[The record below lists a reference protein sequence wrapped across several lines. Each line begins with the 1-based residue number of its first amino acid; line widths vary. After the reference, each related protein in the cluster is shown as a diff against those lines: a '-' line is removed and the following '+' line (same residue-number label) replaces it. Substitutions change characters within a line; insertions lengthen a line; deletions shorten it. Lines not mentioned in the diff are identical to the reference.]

1 MYRMCRRAD
10 YPEKTTAQLRRITM
24 KELLNMGMTSSPEKY
39 LAHLITEEERTFFE
53 ENGYL
58 YIPNALSTEIREQL
72 INVVDT
78 LHNKALA
85 SDRAKPDSQ
94 WGWSDFLGADD
105 ALLNLVDHPATL
117 PKVWGILGWN
127 IYLYHAHMHVKPPA
141 APDAEEGEGWLEW
154 HQDSGRVN
162 IEMETHPRPRL
173 SLKVGYFLTDV
184 SEPGR
189 GNFYIRPGSHL
200 SDMSVPE
207 SEISRDPRE
216 ATADDVPDDAMPVCV
231 EPGTAVL
238 FDRRLW
244 HSRSPNNSE
253 MTRKALF
260 YGYGYRWIRPKDE
273 MTVEP
278 LYDRCDAIRRQLLG
292 AATRNNGRYVPAEED
307 VPLRGWLL
315 ENLGDDPTLAMGPRH
330 A

>member
-1 MYRMCRRAD
+1 MNGEC
-10 YPEKTTAQLRRITM
+10 
-24 KELLNMGMTSSPEKY
+24 
-39 LAHLITEEERTFFE
+39 LAHLLTEEEHAHFE
-53 ENGYL
+53 EQGYL
-58 YIPNALSTEIREQL
+58 YVPNALSPNVVEQL
-72 INVVDT
+72 THGVDT
-78 LHNKALA
+78 LHDKALA
-85 SDRAKPDSQ
+85 TGRAKPGSP
-94 WGWSDFLGADD
+94 WGWSDFLREND
-105 ALLNLVDHPATL
+105 AFLNLVDWPRTL

-141 APDAEEGEGWLEW
+141 PPDAKAGEGWLEW

-162 IEMETHPRPRL
+162 IELETTPRPRL
-173 SLKVGYFLTDV
+173 SLKVAYFLTDV

-200 SDMSVPE
+200 SDMPVPE
-207 SEISRDPRE
+207 DEISRDPRE
-216 ATADDVPDDAMPVCV
+216 QTADDVPDDAMPVCV

-244 HSRSPNNSE
+244 HSRSPNHSQL
-253 MTRKALF
+253 TRKALF

-278 LYDRCDAIRRQLLG
+278 LYERCEPIRRQLLG
-292 AATRNNGRYVPAEED
+292 AAVRNNGRYVPSEED
-307 VPLRGWLL
+307 VPLRGWLI
-315 ENLGDDPTLAMGPRH
+315 EQFGEKPAYAMGPRH

>member
-1 MYRMCRRAD
+1 M
-10 YPEKTTAQLRRITM
+10 Q
-24 KELLNMGMTSSPEKY
+24 ELLNMGMEASPEKY
-39 LAHLITEEERTFFE
+39 LPHLITAEERTHFE
-53 ENGYL
+53 EQGYL
-58 YIPNALSTEIREQL
+58 YIPNALSTEMREQL
-72 INVVDT
+72 IHAVDT

-85 SDRAKPDSQ
+85 NGRAKPGSH

-105 ALLNLVDHPATL
+105 TLLNLVDLHTTL

-141 APDAEEGEGWLEW
+141 PADAEEGEGWLEW

-162 IEMETHPRPRL
+162 IELETNPRPRL
-173 SLKVGYFLTDV
+173 SLKVAYFLTDV

-200 SDMSVPE
+200 KSDMDVPT

-216 ATADDVPDDAMPVCV
+216 AAADDVPDDAMPVCV

-244 HSRSPNNSE
+244 HSRSPNHSD

-278 LYDRCDAIRRQLLG
+278 LYEKCDSIRRQLLG
-292 AATRNNGRYVPAEED
+292 AATRNNGRYVPSEDD

>member
-1 MYRMCRRAD
+1 
-10 YPEKTTAQLRRITM
+10 M
-24 KELLNMGMTSSPEKY
+24 KELLNMGMEAAPEKY

-53 ENGYL
+53 EHGYL
-58 YIPNALSTEIREQL
+58 YVPNALSTEMREQL
-72 INVVDT
+72 INAVDT

-85 SDRAKPDSQ
+85 NGRATPGSH

-105 ALLNLVDHPATL
+105 ALLNLVDLPTTL

-141 APDAEEGEGWLEW
+141 APDTEAGEGWLEW

-162 IEMETHPRPRL
+162 IELETNPRPRL

-200 SDMSVPE
+200 SDMDVPMA
-207 SEISRDPRE
+207 EIARDPRE

-231 EPGTAVL
+231 APGTAVL

-244 HSRSPNNSE
+244 HSRSPNHSD

-273 MTVEP
+273 MSVEA
-278 LYDRCDAIRRQLLG
+278 LYDRCGPIRRQLLG
-292 AATRNNGRYVPAEED
+292 AATRNNGRYVPSEDD
-307 VPLRGWLL
+307 VPLRGWLID
-315 ENLGDDPTLAMGPRH
+315 NLGDNPAYAMGPRH

>member
-1 MYRMCRRAD
+1 
-10 YPEKTTAQLRRITM
+10 M
-24 KELLNMGMTSSPEKY
+24 KEILKMGMEASPEKY
-39 LAHLITEEERTFFE
+39 LPHLITEEERTHFE

-58 YIPNALSTEIREQL
+58 YIPNALSTEMREQL
-72 INVVDT
+72 THAVDT
-78 LHNKALA
+78 LYNKSLV
-85 SDRAKPDSQ
+85 SGRAKPGSQ

-105 ALLNLVDHPATL
+105 ALLSLVDLHTTL

-162 IEMETHPRPRL
+162 IELETHPRPRL
-173 SLKVGYFLTDV
+173 SLKVAYFLTDV

-200 SDMSVPE
+200 KSDMSVPL

-244 HSRSPNNSE
+244 HSRSPNHSD

-278 LYDRCDAIRRQLLG
+278 LYEKCDAIRRQLLG
-292 AATRNNGRYVPAEED
+292 AATRNNGRYVPSEDD

>member
-1 MYRMCRRAD
+1 MNGECL
-10 YPEKTTAQLRRITM
+10 EH
-24 KELLNMGMTSSPEKY
+24 LL
-39 LAHLITEEERTFFE
+39 TEEEQTHFE
-53 ENGYL
+53 EQGYL
-58 YIPNALSTEIREQL
+58 YVPNALSPEKVEALTRA
-72 INVVDT
+72 VDT
-78 LHNKALA
+78 LHHKAIA
-85 SDRAKPDSQ
+85 TGRAKPGNP

-105 ALLNLVDHPATL
+105 ALLDLVDLPTTL

-141 APDAEEGEGWLEW
+141 AADAKESEGWLEW
-154 HQDSGRVN
+154 HQDSGRLN
-162 IEMETHPRPRL
+162 IELETNPRPRI
-173 SLKVGYFLTDV
+173 SLKVAYFLTDV

-200 SDMSVPE
+200 SDMPVPE

-216 ATADDVPDDAMPVCV
+216 GTATAVPEDAMPVCV

-244 HSRSPNNSE
+244 HSRSPNHSQL
-253 MTRKALF
+253 TRKALF

-278 LYDRCDAIRRQLLG
+278 LYERCDAIRRQLLG
-292 AATRNNGRYVPAEED
+292 AAVRNNGRYVPTEED
-307 VPLRGWLL
+307 VPLRGWLI
-315 ENLGDDPTLAMGPRH
+315 EQFGEKPAYAMGPRH

>member
-1 MYRMCRRAD
+1 
-10 YPEKTTAQLRRITM
+10 M
-24 KELLNMGMTSSPEKY
+24 KELLNMGMAASPEKY

-53 ENGYL
+53 EQGYL
-58 YIPNALSTEIREQL
+58 YVPNALSTEMREQL
-72 INVVDT
+72 LNAVDS
-78 LHNKALA
+78 LHNQALTNG
-85 SDRAKPDSQ
+85 RAKPGSH

-105 ALLNLVDHPATL
+105 ALLNLVDLPTTL

-141 APDAEEGEGWLEW
+141 PIDAEEGEGWLEW

-162 IEMETHPRPRL
+162 IELETNPRPRL
-173 SLKVGYFLTDV
+173 SLKVAYFLTDV

-189 GNFYIRPGSHL
+189 GNFYIRPGSHIK
-200 SDMSVPE
+200 SDMSVPL
-207 SEISRDPRE
+207 SEIARDPRE
-216 ATADDVPDDAMPVCV
+216 ATAADVPDDAMPVCV

-244 HSRSPNNSE
+244 HSRSPNHSN

-273 MTVEP
+273 MSVEP
-278 LYDRCDAIRRQLLG
+278 LYERCDPIRRQLLG
-292 AATRNNGRYVPAEED
+292 AATRNNGRYVPSEAD
-307 VPLRGWLL
+307 VPLREWLI
-315 ENLGDDPTLAMGPRH
+315 ENLGDNPAYAMGPRH

>member
-1 MYRMCRRAD
+1 M
-10 YPEKTTAQLRRITM
+10 
-24 KELLNMGMTSSPEKY
+24 
-39 LAHLITEEERTFFE
+39 
-53 ENGYL
+53 
-58 YIPNALSTEIREQL
+58 REQL
-72 INVVDT
+72 INAVDT

-85 SDRAKPDSQ
+85 NGRATPGSH

-105 ALLNLVDHPATL
+105 ALLGLVDLPTTL

-162 IEMETHPRPRL
+162 IELETSPRPRL
-173 SLKVGYFLTDV
+173 SLKVAYFLTDV

-200 SDMSVPE
+200 SDMDVPLA
-207 SEISRDPRE
+207 EIARDPRE

-244 HSRSPNNSE
+244 HSRSPNRSD

-273 MTVEP
+273 MSVEV
-278 LYDRCDAIRRQLLG
+278 LYDRCDPIRRQLLG
-292 AATRNNGRYVPAEED
+292 AATRNNGRYVPSEDD
-307 VPLRGWLL
+307 VPLRGWLID
-315 ENLGDDPTLAMGPRH
+315 NLGDNPAFAMGPRH

>member
-1 MYRMCRRAD
+1 MN
-10 YPEKTTAQLRRITM
+10 
-24 KELLNMGMTSSPEKY
+24 ELLNIGMQASPEKY
-39 LAHLITEEERTFFE
+39 LAHLITEEERTHFE
-53 ENGYL
+53 EQGYL
-58 YIPNALSTEIREQL
+58 YIPNAISTEMREQL
-72 INVVDT
+72 LHTVDT
-78 LHNKALA
+78 LYNKALA
-85 SDRAKPDSQ
+85 TGRAKPGTQ
-94 WGWSDFLGADD
+94 WGWSDFLGTDD
-105 ALLNLVDHPATL
+105 ALLNLVDLPTTL
-117 PKVWGILGWN
+117 PKVWEFWDGI

-162 IEMETHPRPRL
+162 VEMETHPRPRL

-200 SDMSVPE
+200 SEMSVPE

-216 ATADDVPDDAMPVCV
+216 ATADDVPDGAIPVCV

-244 HSRSPNNSE
+244 HSRSPNNSQ

-278 LYDRCDAIRRQLLG
+278 LYERSDPIRQQLLG
-292 AATRNNGRYVPAEED
+292 AAVRNNGRYVPSEED
-307 VPLRGWLL
+307 VPLRGWLID
-315 ENLGDDPTLAMGPRH
+315 NLGDNPAYSMGPRH

>member
-1 MYRMCRRAD
+1 
-10 YPEKTTAQLRRITM
+10 M

-53 ENGYL
+53 EQGYL
-58 YIPNALSTEIREQL
+58 YIPNALSTEMREQL
-72 INVVDT
+72 VNAVDT

-85 SDRAKPDSQ
+85 SGRAKPDSQ

-105 ALLNLVDHPATL
+105 ALLNLVDLPTTL

-141 APDAEEGEGWLEW
+141 PAEAEEGEGWLEW

-162 IEMETHPRPRL
+162 IELETDPRPRL
-173 SLKVGYFLTDV
+173 SLKVAYFLTDV

-189 GNFYIRPGSHL
+189 GNFYIRPGSHIK
-200 SDMSVPE
+200 SDMSV
-207 SEISRDPRE
+207 SLAEIARDPRE

-244 HSRSPNNSE
+244 HSRSPNHSQ

-273 MTVEP
+273 MSVEP
-278 LYDRCDAIRRQLLG
+278 LYERCDPIRRQLLG
-292 AATRNNGRYVPAEED
+292 AATRNNGRYVPSEED
-307 VPLRGWLL
+307 VPLRGWLID
-315 ENLGDDPTLAMGPRH
+315 NLGDNPAYAMGPRH

>member
-1 MYRMCRRAD
+1 
-10 YPEKTTAQLRRITM
+10 M
-24 KELLNMGMTSSPEKY
+24 KELLNMGITSSPEKY

-53 ENGYL
+53 EQGYL
-58 YIPNALSTEIREQL
+58 YIPNALSTEMREQL
-72 INVVDT
+72 LNAVDT
-78 LHNKALA
+78 LHNKALT
-85 SDRAKPDSQ
+85 SGRAKPDSQ

-105 ALLNLVDHPATL
+105 ALLNLVDLPTTL

-162 IEMETHPRPRL
+162 IELETDPRPRL
-173 SLKVGYFLTDV
+173 SLKVAYFLTDV

-189 GNFYIRPGSHL
+189 GNFYIRPGSHIK
-200 SDMSVPE
+200 SDMDVPL
-207 SEISRDPRE
+207 SEIARDPRE
-216 ATADDVPDDAMPVCV
+216 ATADAVPDDAMPVCV
-231 EPGTAVL
+231 APGTAVL

-244 HSRSPNNSE
+244 HSRSPNHSN

-278 LYDRCDAIRRQLLG
+278 LYERCDPIRRQLLG
-292 AATRNNGRYVPAEED
+292 AATRNNGRYVPAEDD
-307 VPLRGWLL
+307 VPLRGWLID
-315 ENLGDDPTLAMGPRH
+315 NLGDNPAYAMGPRH

>member
-1 MYRMCRRAD
+1 M
-10 YPEKTTAQLRRITM
+10 
-24 KELLNMGMTSSPEKY
+24 
-39 LAHLITEEERTFFE
+39 H
-53 ENGYL
+53 
-58 YIPNALSTEIREQL
+58 EQL
-72 INVVDT
+72 IHAVDT

-85 SDRAKPDSQ
+85 TSKAKPGSH

-105 ALLNLVDHPATL
+105 AFLNLVDLPTTL

-141 APDAEEGEGWLEW
+141 PPDAEEGEGWLEW

-162 IEMETHPRPRL
+162 IEIETHPRPRL
-173 SLKVGYFLTDV
+173 SLKVAYFLTDV
-184 SEPGR
+184 SEPER
-189 GNFYIRPGSHL
+189 GNFYIRPGSHLL

-216 ATADDVPDDAMPVCV
+216 GTADDVPDDAMQVCV

-244 HSRSPNNSE
+244 HSRSPNHSQL
-253 MTRKALF
+253 TRKALF

-278 LYDRCDAIRRQLLG
+278 LYDRCDPIRRQLLG
-292 AATRNNGRYVPAEED
+292 AATRNNGRYVPSEED
-307 VPLRGWLL
+307 VPLRGWLI
-315 ENLGDDPTLAMGPRH
+315 EQFGDKPAYAMGPRH

>member
-1 MYRMCRRAD
+1 MN
-10 YPEKTTAQLRRITM
+10 
-24 KELLNMGMTSSPEKY
+24 ELLNMGMQASPEKY
-39 LAHLITEEERTFFE
+39 LAHLITEEERTHFE
-53 ENGYL
+53 EQGYL
-58 YIPNALSTEIREQL
+58 YVPNALSTETREQL
-72 INVVDT
+72 IHAVDT

-85 SDRAKPDSQ
+85 TGRAKPCSH

-105 ALLNLVDHPATL
+105 AFLNLVDLPATL

-141 APDAEEGEGWLEW
+141 PSDTKEGEGWLEW

-162 IEMETHPRPRL
+162 IELETNPRPRL
-173 SLKVGYFLTDV
+173 SLKVAYFLTDV

-200 SDMSVPE
+200 SEMLVPE

-216 ATADDVPDDAMPVCV
+216 ATADDVPEDAMPVCV

-244 HSRSPNNSE
+244 HSRSPNHSQL
-253 MTRKALF
+253 TRKALF

-278 LYDRCDAIRRQLLG
+278 LYDRCDPIRRQLLG
-292 AATRNNGRYVPAEED
+292 AATRNNGRYVPSEDD
-307 VPLRGWLL
+307 VPLRGWLI
-315 ENLGDDPTLAMGPRH
+315 EQFGEKPAYAMGPRH

>member
-1 MYRMCRRAD
+1 MN
-10 YPEKTTAQLRRITM
+10 
-24 KELLNMGMTSSPEKY
+24 ELLNIGMEASPEKY
-39 LAHLITEEERTFFE
+39 LRHLITEEERTHFE
-53 ENGYL
+53 EQGYL
-58 YIPNALSTEIREQL
+58 YIPNALSSEMREQL
-72 INVVDT
+72 TYAVDT
-78 LHNKALA
+78 LYNKALA
-85 SDRAKPDSQ
+85 TGRAKPGSH

-105 ALLNLVDHPATL
+105 ALLNLVDLPTTL

-127 IYLYHAHMHVKPPA
+127 IYLYHAHMHVKPPTPA
-141 APDAEEGEGWLEW
+141 DAEEGEGWLEW

-173 SLKVGYFLTDV
+173 SMKVAYFLTDV

-200 SDMSVPE
+200 KSDMSVPE
-207 SEISRDPRE
+207 YELSRDPRE

-244 HSRSPNNSE
+244 HSRSPNHSQ

-273 MTVEP
+273 MSVEP
-278 LYDRCDAIRRQLLG
+278 LYERCDSIRRQLLG
-292 AATRNNGRYVPAEED
+292 AATRNNGRYVPSEDD
-307 VPLRGWLL
+307 VPLRGWLIK
-315 ENLGDDPTLAMGPRH
+315 NLGDKPAYAMGPRH

>member
-1 MYRMCRRAD
+1 MNGEC
-10 YPEKTTAQLRRITM
+10 
-24 KELLNMGMTSSPEKY
+24 
-39 LAHLITEEERTFFE
+39 LAHLLTEEEKNHFE
-53 ENGYL
+53 EQGYL
-58 YIPNALSTEIREQL
+58 YVPNALPPDIVGQL
-72 INVVDT
+72 THAVDT

-85 SDRAKPDSQ
+85 AGRATPGSP
-94 WGWSDFLGADD
+94 WGWSDFLREDD
-105 ALLNLVDHPATL
+105 ALLGLVDWPRTL

-141 APDAEEGEGWLEW
+141 PPDAKEGEGWLEW

-162 IEMETHPRPRL
+162 LELETTPRPRL
-173 SLKVGYFLTDV
+173 SLKVAYFLTDV

-200 SDMSVPE
+200 SDMPVPE
-207 SEISRDPRE
+207 NEISRDPRE
-216 ATADDVPDDAMPVCV
+216 QTADDVPKDAMPVCV

-244 HSRSPNNSE
+244 HSRSPNHSLL
-253 MTRKALF
+253 TRKALF

-278 LYDRCDAIRRQLLG
+278 LYERCDAIRRQLLG
-292 AATRNNGRYVPAEED
+292 AAVRNNGRYVPTEED
-307 VPLRGWLL
+307 VPLRGWLI
-315 ENLGDDPTLAMGPRH
+315 EQFGEKPAYAMGPRH

>member
-1 MYRMCRRAD
+1 MN
-10 YPEKTTAQLRRITM
+10 EI
-24 KELLNMGMTSSPEKY
+24 LNMGLQAAPEKY
-39 LAHLITEEERTFFE
+39 LAHLITEEERTHFE
-53 ENGYL
+53 EQGYL
-58 YIPNALSTEIREQL
+58 YVPNALTTEMREAL
-72 INVVDT
+72 IHAVDT

-85 SDRAKPDSQ
+85 SDRAKPGVH

-105 ALLNLVDHPATL
+105 ALLNLVDLPTTL

-127 IYLYHAHMHVKPPA
+127 IYLYHAHMHVKPPTPA
-141 APDAEEGEGWLEW
+141 DAEEGEGWLEW

-173 SLKVGYFLTDV
+173 SLKVAYFLTDV

-189 GNFYIRPGSHL
+189 GNFYIRPGSHY
-200 SDMSVPE
+200 SDVPLPE

-216 ATADDVPDDAMPVCV
+216 KTADDVPNDAMPVCV

-244 HSRSPNNSE
+244 HSRSPNTSRL
-253 MTRKALF
+253 TRKALF

-273 MTVEP
+273 MEVEH
-278 LYDRCDAIRRQLLG
+278 LYERCDPIRQQLLG
-292 AATRNNGRYVPAEED
+292 AAVRNNGRYVPTDED
-307 VPLRGWLL
+307 VPLRGWLI
-315 ENLGDDPTLAMGPRH
+315 EQFGEESVYSQAPVGA
-330 A
+330 

>member
-1 MYRMCRRAD
+1 MNGECL
-10 YPEKTTAQLRRITM
+10 EH
-24 KELLNMGMTSSPEKY
+24 LL
-39 LAHLITEEERTFFE
+39 TEEEQTHFE
-53 ENGYL
+53 EQGYL
-58 YIPNALSTEIREQL
+58 YVPNALSPEKVEALTRA
-72 INVVDT
+72 VDT
-78 LHNKALA
+78 LHHKAIGTG
-85 SDRAKPDSQ
+85 RAKPGNP

-105 ALLNLVDHPATL
+105 ALLDLVDLPTTL

-141 APDAEEGEGWLEW
+141 AADAKDGEGWLEW
-154 HQDSGRVN
+154 HQDSGRLN
-162 IEMETHPRPRL
+162 IELETNPRPRI
-173 SLKVGYFLTDV
+173 SLKVAYFLTDV

-200 SDMSVPE
+200 SDMPVPE

-216 ATADDVPDDAMPVCV
+216 GTATAVPEDAMPVCV

-244 HSRSPNNSE
+244 HSRSPNHSQL
-253 MTRKALF
+253 TRKALF

-278 LYDRCDAIRRQLLG
+278 LYERCDAIRRQLLG
-292 AATRNNGRYVPAEED
+292 AAVRNNGRYVPTEED
-307 VPLRGWLL
+307 VPLRGWLI
-315 ENLGDDPTLAMGPRH
+315 EQFGEKPAYAMGPRH